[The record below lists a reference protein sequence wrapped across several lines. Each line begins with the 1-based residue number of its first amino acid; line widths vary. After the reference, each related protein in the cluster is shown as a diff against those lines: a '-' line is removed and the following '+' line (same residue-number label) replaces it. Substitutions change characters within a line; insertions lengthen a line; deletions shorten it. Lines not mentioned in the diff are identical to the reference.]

1 MISTPSCPPY
11 PAPTLPKSPANLRPE
26 AFEEKHQHELDQWWS
41 SFYQIGSLN
50 MSCSPYP
57 PVLPSLYPP
66 APLPGPQS
74 TPFFF
79 GSAFLTWTE
88 YNQQIFVVFNQILPV
103 QVVSS
108 FSPPLSPVPLLWLR
122 SSLWS
127 PSLLPGHW
135 TSFKLDIS
143 DADTVAI
150 LVHVFT
156 IVQVYMP

>member
-1 MISTPSCPPY
+1 
-11 PAPTLPKSPANLRPE
+11 
-26 AFEEKHQHELDQWWS
+26 
-41 SFYQIGSLN
+41 

-88 YNQQIFVVFNQILPV
+88 YNQQIFVVIQRMGVEDYHKEPRKAVNKIFNQILPV

-135 TSFKLDIS
+135 TSLKLDIP

-150 LVHVFT
+150 LV
-156 IVQVYMP
+156 QYYMYLQFHMHLKHLLSFHMVREGDFRF